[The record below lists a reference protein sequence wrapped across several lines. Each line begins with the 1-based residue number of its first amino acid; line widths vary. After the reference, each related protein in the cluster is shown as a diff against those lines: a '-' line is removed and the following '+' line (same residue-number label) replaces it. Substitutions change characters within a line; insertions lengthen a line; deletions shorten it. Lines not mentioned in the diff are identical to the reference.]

1 MPYSGRERKNMTM
14 NKKDVRSVLVKSVAG
29 LVLAFLL
36 ICATVPAAF
45 ATEEDSAE
53 QTTEQT
59 TEAEQSTEAETDVP
73 EQGEQT
79 GSLTDDQI
87 KALAELLSGNDLARQ
102 LFMAAAGYN
111 TAGEDT
117 DGDGVGDGQYLK
129 YTANEGKYLDGK
141 GEFSFDTTLSIAD
154 GFTAVQDWTEIET
167 YALQILKDA
176 ASKSKNSVSVPETLT
191 AEDAE
196 AIVAATQTSIDLE
209 NKGGFF
215 DAILRGIGY
224 VLGLMTK
231 YLTFGTNNYILS
243 LLYFGLIVELLMIP
257 MAISQQKNMLK
268 QARLRPKEM
277 AIRRHYAGRNDQAT
291 MQKVTQEIQELYQK
305 ENYSPFSGC
314 LPLLIQ
320 LPIVIALYQ
329 VVIDPAFYVLGQ
341 AKAFSGAIAQY
352 FTTSQAAGGFGGVL
366 NSDRGTIEIL
376 SRLRENGIEAFESLK
391 TFGYFSNSG
400 SVYDALHTIAEEG
413 IPSVSIGSWNFGLT
427 PWSAVTGGGAFFA
440 SHWWLLLVPVLT
452 FVVYFASM
460 KINRKLSYQPTTAEN
475 DKATGCSNNMMDIMM
490 PMMSVY
496 IAFIV
501 PAAIGVYWMFKS
513 VLTTLK
519 QLVMKKVMPLPVFT
533 EEDYKAAEKEMYG
546 KHPAKTSKAS
556 SGTRNPNVRSLHH
569 IDDDE
574 YDSKGN
580 YIGRPE
586 TTEDEGEKTEKN
598 EKSNK
603 KAPAM
608 AEPLKD
614 ESDKHTKNDATED
627 KNS

>member
-1 MPYSGRERKNMTM
+1 M
-14 NKKDVRSVLVKSVAG
+14 NKKDVKSVLVKLIAG
-29 LVLAFLL
+29 LVLAFML
-36 ICATVPAAF
+36 IGATVPAAF
-45 ATEEDSAE
+45 AEEEVTTEA
-53 QTTEQT
+53 EQT
-59 TEAEQSTEAETDVP
+59 TEAESTEAETAAP
-73 EQGEQT
+73 EQEQSNVT
-79 GSLTDDQI
+79 LSESLIKDLAAVLGS
-87 KALAELLSGNDLARQ
+87 NDLARQ

-111 TAGEDT
+111 QA
-117 DGDGVGDGQYLK
+117 GQYLK
-129 YTANEGKYLDGK
+129 YTANEGKYLNDK
-141 GEFSFDTTLSIAD
+141 DEFDFDPTLSIQD
-154 GFTAVQDWTEIET
+154 GFTAVQNWDDIKAYAIE
-167 YALQILKDA
+167 ILKAAANLSKKDVTVPADLTHDDA
-176 ASKSKNSVSVPETLT
+176 K
-191 AEDAE
+191 
-196 AIVAATQTSIDLE
+196 AIVEVMKGTVDLE

-215 DAILRGIGY
+215 DAILRGVGY

-243 LLYFGLIVELLMIP
+243 LLYFGLVVELLMIP
-257 MAISQQKNMLK
+257 MAISQQKNMIK
-268 QARLRPKEM
+268 QAKLRPKEM
-277 AIRRHYAGRNDQAT
+277 AIRKRYAGRNDQAT
-291 MQKVTQEIQELYQK
+291 MQKVNQEIQELYQK

-320 LPIVIALYQ
+320 LPIMIALYQ

-341 AKAFSGAIAQY
+341 AKAFSTAMMQY

-376 SRLRENGIEAFESLK
+376 SKLRENGIEAFESLK
-391 TFGYFSNSG
+391 NFAYFQNS
-400 SVYDALHTIAEEG
+400 DALYNALSGIEEAGG
-413 IPSVSIGSWNFGLT
+413 IPSVNIGSWNFGLT
-427 PWSAVTGGGAFFA
+427 PWSAVTTGGGFFA

-513 VLTTLK
+513 VLTTIK
-519 QLVMKKVMPLPVFT
+519 QLIMKQIMPLPKFT
-533 EEDYKAAEKEMYG
+533 EEDYKAAEKELYG
-546 KHPAKTSKAS
+546 KNPPKAPKAS
-556 SGTRNPNVRSLHH
+556 SGTRNSNVRSLHH

-586 TTEDEGEKTEKN
+586 SAKEQDEDAEQKN
-598 EKSNK
+598 Q

-614 ESDKHTKNDATED
+614 ESDKHAKDHASDD

>member
-1 MPYSGRERKNMTM
+1 MTM
-14 NKKDVRSVLVKSVAG
+14 NKTDVRRLLFKLIAG
-29 LVLAFLL
+29 LMLVFML
-36 ICATVPAAF
+36 IGATVPAVF
-45 ATEEDSAE
+45 AEEEVTTEAQSAE
-53 QTTEQT
+53 QTTE
-59 TEAEQSTEAETDVP
+59 AETAAP
-73 EQGEQT
+73 EQEAGKA
-79 GSLTDDQI
+79 SLSEDQI
-87 KALAELLSGNDLARQ
+87 KELAGVLSANDAARQ
-102 LFMAAAGYN
+102 LFLAAAGYN
-111 TAGEDT
+111 AEGKL
-117 DGDGVGDGQYLK
+117 LK
-129 YTANEGKYLDGK
+129 YNEKYLNDK
-141 GEFSFDTTLSIAD
+141 DEFAFDTTLSIEN
-154 GFTAVQDWTEIET
+154 GFTEVTDWDEIKA
-167 YALQILKDA
+167 YAIGILKDA
-176 ASKSKNSVSVPETLT
+176 EKLSKKDVTIPDSLT
-191 AEDAE
+191 KEDAD
-196 AIVAATQTSIDLE
+196 AIVKAMQTEVDLE
-209 NKGGFF
+209 NKGGFI
-215 DAILRGIGY
+215 DAILRGVGY

-257 MAISQQKNMLK
+257 MAISQQKNMIK
-268 QARLRPKEM
+268 QAKLRPKEM
-277 AIRRHYAGRNDQAT
+277 AIRKRYAGRNDQAT
-291 MQKVTQEIQELYQK
+291 MQKVNQEIQELYQK

-320 LPIVIALYQ
+320 LPIMIALYQ

-341 AKAFSGAIAQY
+341 AKAFSTAMMQY

-376 SRLRENGIEAFESLK
+376 SKLRENGIEAFESLK
-391 TFGYFSNSG
+391 NFAYFSNSG
-400 SVYDALHTIAEEG
+400 SLYDALSGIEEAGG
-413 IPSVSIGSWNFGLT
+413 IPSVNIGSWNFGLT
-427 PWSAVTGGGAFFA
+427 PWSAVTTGGGFFA

-460 KINRKLSYQPTTAEN
+460 KLNRKLSYQPTTAEN
-475 DKATGCSNNMMDIMM
+475 DKATGCSNNMMDVMM
-490 PMMSVY
+490 PLMSVY

-519 QLVMKKVMPLPVFT
+519 QLVMKKIMPLPTFT
-533 EEDYKAAEKEMYG
+533 EEDYKAAEKELYG
-546 KHPAKTSKAS
+546 KNPPKAHKAS
-556 SGTRNPNVRSLHH
+556 SGTKNSNVRSLHH

-586 TTEDEGEKTEKN
+586 TSENEVEKTEDKN
-598 EKSNK
+598 V

-614 ESDKHTKNDATED
+614 ESDKHAKNDASED

>member
-1 MPYSGRERKNMTM
+1 M
-14 NKKDVRSVLVKSVAG
+14 NKRDVKSVLVKLIAG
-29 LVLAFLL
+29 LVLAFML
-36 ICATVPAAF
+36 IGATVPAAF
-45 ATEEDSAE
+45 AQEEVTTEA
-53 QTTEQT
+53 EQT
-59 TEAEQSTEAETDVP
+59 TEAETAAP
-73 EQGEQT
+73 EQEQDNV
-79 GSLTDDQI
+79 SLSEGLI
-87 KALAELLSGNDLARQ
+87 KDLAALLSSNDLARQ

-111 TAGEDT
+111 QA
-117 DGDGVGDGQYLK
+117 GQYLK
-129 YTANEGKYLDGK
+129 YTANEGKYLNDK
-141 GEFSFDTTLSIAD
+141 DEFDFDPTLSIED
-154 GFTAVQDWTEIET
+154 GFTAAQSWDEIKA
-167 YALQILKDA
+167 YAIEILKAAANLSKKDVTVPTDLTKGDA
-176 ASKSKNSVSVPETLT
+176 
-191 AEDAE
+191 D
-196 AIVAATQTSIDLE
+196 AIVKAMQTTVDLE

-215 DAILRGIGY
+215 DAILRGVGY

-243 LLYFGLIVELLMIP
+243 LLYFGLVVELLMIP
-257 MAISQQKNMLK
+257 MAISQQKNMIK
-268 QARLRPKEM
+268 QAKLRPKEM
-277 AIRRHYAGRNDQAT
+277 AIRKRYAGRNDQAT
-291 MQKVTQEIQELYQK
+291 MQKVNQEIQELYQK

-320 LPIVIALYQ
+320 LPIMIALYQ

-341 AKAFSGAIAQY
+341 AKAFSSAMMQY

-376 SRLRENGIEAFESLK
+376 SKLRENGIEAFESLK
-391 TFGYFSNSG
+391 NFAYFQNS
-400 SVYDALHTIAEEG
+400 DALYNALSSIEEAGG
-413 IPSVSIGSWNFGLT
+413 IPSVNIGSWNFGLT
-427 PWSAVTGGGAFFA
+427 PWSAVTTGGGFFA

-475 DKATGCSNNMMDIMM
+475 DKATGCSNSMMDIMM

-513 VLTTLK
+513 VLTTIK
-519 QLVMKKVMPLPVFT
+519 QLIMKQVMPLPKFT
-533 EEDYKAAEKEMYG
+533 EEDYKAAEKELYG
-546 KHPAKTSKAS
+546 KNPPKAPKAS
-556 SGTRNPNVRSLHH
+556 SGTRNSNVRSLHH

-574 YDSKGN
+574 YDAKGN

-586 TTEDEGEKTEKN
+586 TAKEQDEEAEKKN
-598 EKSNK
+598 Q

-614 ESDKHTKNDATED
+614 ESDKHTHSED
-627 KNS
+627 

>member
-1 MPYSGRERKNMTM
+1 M
-14 NKKDVRSVLVKSVAG
+14 LVKLLAG
-29 LVLAFLL
+29 LMLVFVL
-36 ICATVPAAF
+36 IGATVPAAF
-45 ATEEDSAE
+45 AEEA
-53 QTTEQT
+53 T
-59 TEAEQSTEAETDVP
+59 TEAETAAP
-73 EQGEQT
+73 EQGET
-79 GSLTDDQI
+79 EVKTLLTEESV

-102 LFMAAAGYN
+102 LFMAAAAYN
-111 TAGEDT
+111 AAGEN
-117 DGDGVGDGQYLK
+117 GAGAYLK
-129 YTANEGKYLDGK
+129 YTANDGKYLNSKD
-141 GEFSFDTTLSIAD
+141 EFSFDPALGS
-154 GFTAVQDWTEIET
+154 FTATEAFDAA

-176 ASKSKNSVSVPETLT
+176 AKLSKKDVTVPGALT
-191 AEDAE
+191 EEDAK
-196 AIVAATQTSIDLE
+196 AIVEAMKTSVDLE

-215 DAILRGIGY
+215 DAILRGVGY

-243 LLYFGLIVELLMIP
+243 LLYFGLVVEILMIP
-257 MAISQQKNMLK
+257 MAISQQKNMIK
-268 QARLRPKEM
+268 QAKLRPKEM
-277 AIRRHYAGRNDQAT
+277 AIRRRYAGRNDQAT
-291 MQKVTQEIQELYQK
+291 LQKQNQEIQELYQK

-320 LPIVIALYQ
+320 LPIMIALYQ

-341 AKAFSGAIAQY
+341 AKQFSTAMMQY

-376 SRLRENGIEAFESLK
+376 SKLRENGIEAFEGLK
-391 TFGYFSNSG
+391 SFGYFSNSG
-400 SVYDALHTIAEEG
+400 ALYDALHGIEEAGG
-413 IPSVSIGSWNFGLT
+413 IPSVNIGSWNFGLT
-427 PWSAVTGGGAFFA
+427 PWSAVTTGGGFFA

-475 DKATGCSNNMMDIMM
+475 DKATGCSNNMMDVMM
-490 PMMSVY
+490 PLMSVY

-513 VLTTLK
+513 VLTTIK
-519 QLVMKKVMPLPVFT
+519 QLIMKKVMPLPTFT

-546 KHPAKTSKAS
+546 KHPQKAPKAS
-556 SGTRNPNVRSLHH
+556 SNGGTQNPNVRSLHH

-586 TTEDEGEKTEKN
+586 GSEAEEPKTEKKN
-598 EKSNK
+598 Q

-614 ESDKHTKNDATED
+614 ESDKHAKDDASDD

>member
-1 MPYSGRERKNMTM
+1 M
-14 NKKDVRSVLVKSVAG
+14 LVKLLAG
-29 LVLAFLL
+29 LMLVFVL
-36 ICATVPAAF
+36 IGATVPAAF
-45 ATEEDSAE
+45 AEEEA
-53 QTTEQT
+53 T
-59 TEAEQSTEAETDVP
+59 TEAETAAP
-73 EQGEQT
+73 EQGESEVVT
-79 GSLTDDQI
+79 LLTDESV
-87 KALAELLSGNDLARQ
+87 KSLAELLSGNDLARQ
-102 LFMAAAGYN
+102 LFMAAAAYN
-111 TAGEDT
+111 TAGEN
-117 DGDGVGDGQYLK
+117 GAGAYLK
-129 YTANEGKYLDGK
+129 YTANDGKYLNSKD
-141 GEFSFDTTLSIAD
+141 EFSFDPALSS
-154 GFTAVQDWTEIET
+154 FTATEAFDAA

-176 ASKSKNSVSVPETLT
+176 AKLSKKDVTVPGALT
-191 AEDAE
+191 EEDAK
-196 AIVAATQTSIDLE
+196 AIVEAMKTSVDLE

-215 DAILRGIGY
+215 DAILRGVGY

-243 LLYFGLIVELLMIP
+243 LLYFGLVVEILMIP
-257 MAISQQKNMLK
+257 MAISQQKNMIK
-268 QARLRPKEM
+268 QAKLRPKEM
-277 AIRRHYAGRNDQAT
+277 AIRRRYAGRNDQAT
-291 MQKVTQEIQELYQK
+291 LQKQNQEIQELYQK

-320 LPIVIALYQ
+320 LPIMIALYQ

-341 AKAFSGAIAQY
+341 AKQFSTAMMQY

-376 SRLRENGIEAFESLK
+376 SKLRENGIEAFEGLK
-391 TFGYFSNSG
+391 SFGYFSNSG
-400 SVYDALHTIAEEG
+400 ALYDALHGIEEAGG
-413 IPSVSIGSWNFGLT
+413 IPSVNIGSWNFGLT
-427 PWSAVTGGGAFFA
+427 PWSAVTTGGGFFA

-475 DKATGCSNNMMDIMM
+475 DKATGCSNNMMDVMM
-490 PMMSVY
+490 PLMSVY

-513 VLTTLK
+513 VLTTIK
-519 QLVMKKVMPLPVFT
+519 QLIMKKVMPLPTFT

-546 KHPAKTSKAS
+546 KHPQKAPKAS
-556 SGTRNPNVRSLHH
+556 STGGTRNPNVRSLHH

-586 TTEDEGEKTEKN
+586 VSEAEEPKTEKKN
-598 EKSNK
+598 Q

-614 ESDKHTKNDATED
+614 ESDKHAKDDASDD

>member
-1 MPYSGRERKNMTM
+1 M
-14 NKKDVRSVLVKSVAG
+14 LVKLLAG
-29 LVLAFLL
+29 LMLVFVL
-36 ICATVPAAF
+36 IGATVPAAF
-45 ATEEDSAE
+45 AEEEA
-53 QTTEQT
+53 T
-59 TEAEQSTEAETDVP
+59 TEAETAAP
-73 EQGEQT
+73 EQGESEVVT
-79 GSLTDDQI
+79 LLTDESV
-87 KALAELLSGNDLARQ
+87 KSLAELLSGNDLARQ
-102 LFMAAAGYN
+102 LFMAAAAYN
-111 TAGEDT
+111 TAGEN
-117 DGDGVGDGQYLK
+117 GAGAYLK
-129 YTANEGKYLDGK
+129 YTANDGKYLNSKD
-141 GEFSFDTTLSIAD
+141 EFSFDPALSS
-154 GFTAVQDWTEIET
+154 FTATEAFDAA

-176 ASKSKNSVSVPETLT
+176 AKLSKKDVTVPGALT
-191 AEDAE
+191 EEDAK
-196 AIVAATQTSIDLE
+196 AIVEAMKTSVDLE

-215 DAILRGIGY
+215 DAILRGVGY

-243 LLYFGLIVELLMIP
+243 LLYFGLVVEILMIP
-257 MAISQQKNMLK
+257 MAISQQKNMIK
-268 QARLRPKEM
+268 QAKLRPKEM
-277 AIRRHYAGRNDQAT
+277 AIRRRYAGRNDQAT
-291 MQKVTQEIQELYQK
+291 LQKQNQEIQELYQK

-320 LPIVIALYQ
+320 LPIMIALYQ

-341 AKAFSGAIAQY
+341 AKQFSTAMMQY

-376 SRLRENGIEAFESLK
+376 SKLRENGIEAFEGLK
-391 TFGYFSNSG
+391 SFGYFSNSG
-400 SVYDALHTIAEEG
+400 ALYDALHGIEEAGG
-413 IPSVSIGSWNFGLT
+413 IPSVNIGSWNFGLT
-427 PWSAVTGGGAFFA
+427 PWSAVTTGGGFFA

-475 DKATGCSNNMMDIMM
+475 DKATGCSNSMMDVMM
-490 PMMSVY
+490 PLMSVY

-513 VLTTLK
+513 VLTTIK
-519 QLVMKKVMPLPVFT
+519 QLIMKKVMPLPTFT

-546 KHPAKTSKAS
+546 KHPQKAPKAS
-556 SGTRNPNVRSLHH
+556 STGGTRNPNVRSLHH

-586 TTEDEGEKTEKN
+586 VSEAEEPKTEKKN
-598 EKSNK
+598 Q

-614 ESDKHTKNDATED
+614 ESDKHAKDDASDD

>member
-1 MPYSGRERKNMTM
+1 M
-14 NKKDVRSVLVKSVAG
+14 LVKLLAG
-29 LVLAFLL
+29 LMLVFVL
-36 ICATVPAAF
+36 IGATVTAAF
-45 ATEEDSAE
+45 AEEEA
-53 QTTEQT
+53 T
-59 TEAEQSTEAETDVP
+59 TEAETAAP
-73 EQGEQT
+73 EQGESEVVT
-79 GSLTDDQI
+79 LLTDESV
-87 KALAELLSGNDLARQ
+87 KSLAELLSGNDLARQ
-102 LFMAAAGYN
+102 LFMAAAAYN
-111 TAGEDT
+111 TAGEN
-117 DGDGVGDGQYLK
+117 GAGAYLK
-129 YTANEGKYLDGK
+129 YTANDGKYLNSKD
-141 GEFSFDTTLSIAD
+141 EFSFDPALSS
-154 GFTAVQDWTEIET
+154 FTATEAFDAA

-176 ASKSKNSVSVPETLT
+176 AKLSKKDVTVPGALT
-191 AEDAE
+191 EEDAK
-196 AIVAATQTSIDLE
+196 AIVEAMKTSVDLE

-215 DAILRGIGY
+215 DAILRGVGY

-243 LLYFGLIVELLMIP
+243 LLYFGLVVEILMIP
-257 MAISQQKNMLK
+257 MAISQQKNMIK
-268 QARLRPKEM
+268 QAKLRPKEM
-277 AIRRHYAGRNDQAT
+277 AIRRRYAGRNDQAT
-291 MQKVTQEIQELYQK
+291 LQKQNQEIQELYQK

-320 LPIVIALYQ
+320 LPIMIALYQ

-341 AKAFSGAIAQY
+341 AKQFSTAMMQY

-376 SRLRENGIEAFESLK
+376 SKLRENGIEAFEGLK
-391 TFGYFSNSG
+391 SFGYFSNSG
-400 SVYDALHTIAEEG
+400 ALYDALHGIEEAGG
-413 IPSVSIGSWNFGLT
+413 IPSVNIGSWNFGLT
-427 PWSAVTGGGAFFA
+427 PWSAVTTGGGFFA

-475 DKATGCSNNMMDIMM
+475 DKATGCSNSMMDVMM
-490 PMMSVY
+490 PLMSVY

-513 VLTTLK
+513 VLTTIK
-519 QLVMKKVMPLPVFT
+519 QLIMKKVMPLPTFT

-546 KHPAKTSKAS
+546 KHPQKAPKAS
-556 SGTRNPNVRSLHH
+556 STGGTRNPNVRSLHH

-586 TTEDEGEKTEKN
+586 VSEAEEPKTEKKN
-598 EKSNK
+598 Q

-614 ESDKHTKNDATED
+614 ESDKHAKDDASDD

>member
-1 MPYSGRERKNMTM
+1 M
-14 NKKDVRSVLVKSVAG
+14 LVKLLAG
-29 LVLAFLL
+29 LMLAFVL
-36 ICATVPAAF
+36 IGATVPAAF
-45 ATEEDSAE
+45 AEEEVTTEAQSAE
-53 QTTEQT
+53 QTTE
-59 TEAEQSTEAETDVP
+59 AETAAP
-73 EQGEQT
+73 EQGET
-79 GSLTDDQI
+79 EAVTLLTEESV
-87 KALAELLSGNDLARQ
+87 KALAELLSTNDLARQ
-102 LFMAAAGYN
+102 LFMAAAGFN
-111 TAGEDT
+111 AE
-117 DGDGVGDGQYLK
+117 GQLLK
-129 YTANEGKYLDGK
+129 YTANDGKYLNDK
-141 GEFSFDTTLSIAD
+141 GDFSFDTTLSIEA
-154 GFTAVQDWTEIET
+154 GFTAVENWDDIKA
-167 YALQILKDA
+167 YALQILTDAEKLSKKDFTI
-176 ASKSKNSVSVPETLT
+176 PTDLT
-191 AEDAE
+191 HEDAKK
-196 AIVAATQTSIDLE
+196 IVTTLQGTVDLE

-215 DAILRGIGY
+215 DAILRGVGY

-257 MAISQQKNMLK
+257 MAISQQKNMIK
-268 QARLRPKEM
+268 QAKLRPKEM
-277 AIRRHYAGRNDQAT
+277 AIRRRYAGRNDQAT
-291 MQKVTQEIQELYQK
+291 LQKVNQEIQELYQK
-305 ENYSPFSGC
+305 ENYSPLSGC

-341 AKAFSGAIAQY
+341 AKQFSTAMMQY

-376 SRLRENGIEAFESLK
+376 SKLRVNGIEAFESLK
-391 TFGYFSNSG
+391 SFGYFSNSEAL
-400 SVYDALHTIAEEG
+400 YDALHGIEAAGG
-413 IPSVSIGSWNFGLT
+413 IPSVNIGSWNFGLT
-427 PWSAVTGGGAFFA
+427 PWSAVTTGGGFFA

-475 DKATGCSNNMMDIMM
+475 DKATGCSNNMMDVMM
-490 PMMSVY
+490 PLMSVY

-513 VLTTLK
+513 VLTTIK
-519 QLVMKKVMPLPVFT
+519 QLIMKKVMPLPTFT
-533 EEDYKAAEKEMYG
+533 EEDYKAAEKELYG
-546 KHPAKTSKAS
+546 KHPQKAPKAS
-556 SGTRNPNVRSLHH
+556 NNGGTKNPNVRSLHH

-586 TTEDEGEKTEKN
+586 ASEAEEPKTEKKN
-598 EKSNK
+598 Q

-614 ESDKHTKNDATED
+614 ESDKHAKDDASDD